1 LTVPQVRVVFQTV
14 LPRRDL
20 DAETAIALIQY
31 IQEQNDAA
39 YLSHRPQTERRLD
52 GL

>member
-1 LTVPQVRVVFQTV
+1 MTVPHVRQRFQVV
-14 LPRRDL
+14 LPKRVL

-31 IQEQNDAA
+31 LQEQNDAA
-39 YLSHRPQTERRLD
+39 YRSHRQQTTRRRD